1 MDLTPPN
8 NAVDNRWIWG
18 QIMCNIISR
27 NQYQIMKSVF
37 DIVVVLIYGAQ
48 LTR

>member
-18 QIMCNIISR
+18 QIKCNIK
-27 NQYQIMKSVF
+27 YFMKSNNEISV
-37 DIVVVLIYGAQ
+37 
-48 LTR
+48 